1 MNNNFFINL
10 KCQYE
15 IIENC
20 RYIKNLIHIFKF
32 YFKFHF
38 SHGVQEEMNA
48 KQEFSEFE
56 QIMAQPGL
64 PELQNDTLAE
74 LESTLNLATEMAML
88 KDNVPNSSTAPPP
101 YGNILSTNNYIS
113 QPYSS
118 CTPFGNLS
126 SYEESRSTTCST
138 M

>member
-1 MNNNFFINL
+1 
-10 KCQYE
+10 
-15 IIENC
+15 
-20 RYIKNLIHIFKF
+20 
-32 YFKFHF
+32 
-38 SHGVQEEMNA
+38 MNA

-88 KDNVPNSSTAPPP
+88 KDNVPNTSTAPP

-118 CTPFGNLS
+118 CIPFGDLS
-126 SYEESRSTTCST
+126 SYEESRSSCST
-138 M
+138 MKD